1 MSRLVFLNKQAE
13 YCCQQPES
21 SKWDHRG
28 SAGRVLAQYTPGL
41 EFKLATIQIRCGG
54 ACL

>member
-1 MSRLVFLNKQAE
+1 MSRLVFPNKQAK

-28 SAGRVLAQYTPGL
+28 SAGRMLTQYTPGL
-41 EFKLATIQIRCGG
+41 EFKLVTIQIRHGSE
-54 ACL
+54 CL